1 MRRLTGVAGAL
12 GTGRRRRLL
21 VCLGAGRAAHWVH
34 PELERHVGLAPDV
47 AERRRPGPV
56 GDAADRATRL
66 GSGGWGDAWELASTG
81 LGSGGWRTGGRVGLR
96 GVWVV
101 QQARVRSRGNLVI
114 FEIFSLLPS
123 QNEYYSDC
131 NAQLKGV

>member
-1 MRRLTGVAGAL
+1 MGAQAA
-12 GTGRRRRLL
+12 
-21 VCLGAGRAAHWVH
+21 AGRLEAARLPLPLTRQNRGGRV
-34 PELERHVGLAPDV
+34 VQI
-47 AERRRPGPV
+47 ERRMAGW
-56 GDAADRATRL
+56 DRATEAGIGRVGRRL
-66 GSGGWGDAWELASTG
+66 EVAVSTG